1 VRNPSLHVRAARR
14 GVWLAIA
21 ALGVAGSACNDN
33 NRVGLI
39 SSVPPVA
46 AVVAISPS
54 LIGLTS
60 VSGFN
65 GDACPGFAFSS
76 SFNLVVVSS
85 GVNLTMNKVTLTLLD
100 GTTIGGPTVTIPSGQ
115 LNAMFGTTLVLAG
128 TSQTFPLKPVFS
140 CSVGKPQTMSATVLL
155 TDARGG
161 QQTERATAAIR

>member
-1 VRNPSLHVRAARR
+1 
-14 GVWLAIA
+14 LAIA

-39 SSVPPVA
+39 TSVPPVA

-60 VSGFN
+60 LSGFN
-65 GDACPGFAFSS
+65 GVACPGFAFST

-85 GVNLTMNKVTLTLLD
+85 GVNLAMNNVTLTLLD
-100 GTTIGGPTVTIPSGQ
+100 GTTLGGPTVTIPSGQ
-115 LNAMFGTTLVLAG
+115 LNALFGTTLVLAG

-140 CSVGKPQTMSATVLL
+140 CSVGKPRAMTATVLL
-155 TDARGG
+155 TDERGG
-161 QQTERATAAIR
+161 QQSEHATAAIR